1 MVLSI
6 SMMCQPSFLSLM
18 GSSKIYLKKKKK
30 HSLPNEAKTA
40 TSPDEMDT
48 LPVDSLQSELE
59 AELYKQLEHMID
71 VDEVKGSKSQEVSD
85 PGHRRQADKEGLLM
99 RLENN
104 LVAYKIFGI
113 LS

>member
-1 MVLSI
+1 
-6 SMMCQPSFLSLM
+6 
-18 GSSKIYLKKKKK
+18 
-30 HSLPNEAKTA
+30 
-40 TSPDEMDT
+40 MDT

-59 AELYKQLEHMID
+59 AELCKQLEHMMID